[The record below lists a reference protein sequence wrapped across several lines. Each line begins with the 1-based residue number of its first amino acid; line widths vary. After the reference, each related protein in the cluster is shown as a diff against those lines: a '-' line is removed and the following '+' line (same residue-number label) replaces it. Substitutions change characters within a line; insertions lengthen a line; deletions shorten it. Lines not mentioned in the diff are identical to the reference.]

1 MYNAALTRLLADAYI
16 DEVRRAAMPVTPP
29 TREPEV
35 GRAPTNSIRALV
47 ARFAH

>member
-1 MYNAALTRLLADAYI
+1 MYNEALTRLLADAYI

-29 TREPEV
+29 TREH
-35 GRAPTNSIRALV
+35 GARRAPVNSIRALV